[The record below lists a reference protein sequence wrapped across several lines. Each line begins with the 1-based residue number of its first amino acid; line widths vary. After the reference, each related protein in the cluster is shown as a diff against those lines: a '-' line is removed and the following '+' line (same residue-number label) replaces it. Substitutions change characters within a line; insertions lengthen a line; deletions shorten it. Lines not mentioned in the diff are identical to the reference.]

1 MESMVVS
8 MNKINKLFSKFMNLK
23 LSLKLRILSLFL
35 IIILLTF
42 SVVSYILTY
51 SDLVI
56 DFETDPNYKA
66 SGIYNVYSFSK

>member
-1 MESMVVS
+1 MVVD

-35 IIILLTF
+35 IIILLAF

-56 DFETDPNYKA
+56 DFENDPNYK
-66 SGIYNVYSFSK
+66 VKC